1 MTGGGCLSGPLM
13 SELLRLLQLS
23 VTDLPCESAAL
34 KTGFDFLPCSDVT
47 GFEGWV

>member
-1 MTGGGCLSGPLM
+1 MTGGGCLSGSLM
-13 SELLRLLQLS
+13 SEFLRLLQLS
-23 VTDLPCESAAL
+23 VTDFSRESEAL